1 MAPGAEITCASFST
15 LLTVPTLFV
24 SSSAPAPQVEVSA
37 AKVTR
42 TCRRD
47 GNARIE
53 ASVHPSAAAHHRR
66 EGRKAVEGPARR
78 VGGVQSASWQ
88 PMSPDVIDRE
98 VEGRAR
104 PKAGV
109 VKLVDTPDLGSGGF
123 GRGGSTPSARTNQL
137 RWMDA

>member
-1 MAPGAEITCASFST
+1 MAPEAEITCASFWT

-42 TCRRD
+42 TCRRESFRRD
-47 GNARIE
+47 
-53 ASVHPSAAAHHRR
+53 HPSAAAHHRR

-78 VGGVQSASWQ
+78 VGGVPPPGWQ